1 MRAGLSHLH
10 GSKYMSSSSSS
21 LPASRLFASPSS
33 LDDIVHNRGVL
44 MELRRGLARAAAAY
58 LVVGPSGCGKSA
70 LCRAA
75 MSGASVLD
83 VGTYSMQYQSGDVS
97 MYAQKDPKQV
107 MAAFATRK
115 TLEQFMSP
123 APKAVFVDDVH
134 VLAAKDRLLTSAL
147 AESLKQPHP
156 GCTFVVTAL
165 PEHATRFSTA
175 LGIAPSAVLTM
186 TSAPA
191 KSMFRAVHDVL
202 DRGGYVRDEATAA
215 DLLRICKKCDGNWHD
230 LVASV
235 DRRFCGPGPGAA
247 SSSAAGA
254 GACIDDARYQRDI
267 VACMNPTELAEHV
280 LSRTGGFQT
289 AKLLMDCDCAEL
301 VTLTYE
307 NWPSYLKTDA
317 ENAPKP
323 RRTAA
328 AMREGRARLTQAYCD
343 VGDLYLHAAA
353 MDARA
358 MASTDWLLKDMSTLF
373 RYGGLMHHM
382 TELRRHALPAGA
394 KRGMTRHLTKMSVA
408 KKLPSVENPAAPQ
421 AWCDCA
427 AATGELTPCTKPYAT
442 ALQAGI
448 F

>member
-1 MRAGLSHLH
+1 MPLSSL
-10 GSKYMSSSSSS
+10 SS
-21 LPASRLFASPSS
+21 LPASRLFSSPSS
-33 LDDIVHNRGVL
+33 PEDIAHNRGVL
-44 MELRRGLARAAAAY
+44 MELRKGLARAAAAY

-107 MAAFATRK
+107 VAAFATRK

-134 VLAAKDRLLTSAL
+134 VLAAKDRLLASAL

-156 GCTFVVTAL
+156 GCTFVVTTL
-165 PEHATRFSTA
+165 PEHAAKYAAA
-175 LGIAPSAVLTM
+175 LGLVPSAVLTM
-186 TSAPA
+186 THAPA
-191 KSMFRAVHDVL
+191 KAMFRAVHDVL

-215 DLLRICKKCDGNWHD
+215 DLLRICRSCAGNWHD
-230 LVASV
+230 LVAGV
-235 DRRFCGPGPGAA
+235 DRRFCGPGA
-247 SSSAAGA
+247 AAGA
-254 GACIDDARYQRDI
+254 PCIDDARYRRDV
-267 VACMNPTELAEHV
+267 VACMTPTELAEHV
-280 LSRTGGFQT
+280 LSQTGGLGS

-307 NWPSYLKTDA
+307 NWPSHLQA
-317 ENAPKP
+317 AKP

-328 AMREGRARLTQAYCD
+328 AMREGRARLAQAYCD
-343 VGDLYLHAAA
+343 IGNLYLQAAA
-353 MDARA
+353 MDARS
-358 MASTDWLLKDMSTLF
+358 MSTTDWLLKDMSTLF
-373 RYGGLMHHM
+373 RYGGLMAHM
-382 TELRRHALPAGA
+382 AELRRHPLPAAA
-394 KRGMTRHLTKMSVA
+394 KRGMTRHLAKMSVA
-408 KKLPSVENPAAPQ
+408 KKLPSGENQAAPQ
-421 AWCDCA
+421 TWCDCA
-427 AATGELTPCTKPYAT
+427 AAGGALTPYTRPCAV